1 MTDGRGSRNCLTP
14 RAPRTTSHETTTTT
28 KTAATG
34 RRSES
39 RERSGDLRPRPATGP
54 RGATSAVNASGSSA
68 RDPLGA
74 DRGDVVVVGRRRALV
89 TSERLA
95 NGGHVFEVALV
106 LARIDGPR
114 LRQVDVDD
122 PADPARPRRHDDDAG
137 GQEDRLR
144 DRVRHEDN
152 RRAGLPPDP
161 HELEIEPLPG
171 HLVERAE
178 RLVHEEQL
186 RIEGQRSGDRDT

>member
-34 RRSES
+34 RTSES

-74 DRGDVVVVGRRRALV
+74 DRGDVAVVGRRRALV

-106 LARIDGPR
+106 LPPLDGPP
-114 LRQVDVDD
+114 LRQGAGGG
-122 PADPARPRRHDDDAG
+122 PAAPAPAR
-137 GQEDRLR
+137 
-144 DRVRHEDN
+144 
-152 RRAGLPPDP
+152 
-161 HELEIEPLPG
+161 
-171 HLVERAE
+171 
-178 RLVHEEQL
+178 
-186 RIEGQRSGDRDT
+186 